1 MRLGLAFVVFLAVSC
16 TGQETQDDLRDLPK
30 EITGRITEVNE
41 DEGQISS
48 VVVESEKLT
57 LEVMI
62 DPTRDY
68 GFNLNHLYEH
78 LDTGEPVRVPLEQRG
93 GTAYAEAIE
102 DA

>member
-1 MRLGLAFVVFLAVSC
+1 M
-16 TGQETQDDLRDLPK
+16 
-30 EITGRITEVNE
+30 
-41 DEGQISS
+41 
-48 VVVESEKLT
+48 VVESEKLT

-78 LDTGEPVRVPLEQRG
+78 LDTGDPVHVPLEQRD
-93 GTAYAEAIE
+93 GTAYAAEIE